1 MLKKVFVDTMRVTKS
16 PILSSFTQI
25 KEQDMT
31 QVTLKTNL
39 NTNEALL
46 HMAFD
51 LSHNSWQLA
60 FSDGKHYRY
69 CSVEG
74 KNLPALRKAISKAKQ
89 KFGLPEDCQVVS
101 CFEAGRDGFWLH
113 HHLESIGVHSLVV
126 DSASIEVNRRKRQVK
141 TDKIDAKKLLGM
153 LMRHMSGER
162 KHWSVVNVPSEEDE
176 DLRRIQR
183 EIDRLTKE
191 QSQHTT
197 RMRSLINLH
206 GIVIQGSIGGKDWE
220 TTLNQLQMW
229 NGEPPRPFIRAELLR
244 ENERLILVRQQ
255 RQAQEKEKCRL
266 LEEELENYP
275 MLQQVRKL
283 QLLRSI
289 GKASSWIY
297 IMEFFGWRKFKNRKE
312 VGALSGLTP
321 TPFCSGNGNREQ
333 GISKAGNKRI
343 RHITIEIAWLW
354 LRYQPQSALSLWYE
368 KRFAQGGAR
377 MRRVGIVAMAR
388 KLLISLWRYLETDEL
403 PIGAALKPC

>member
-1 MLKKVFVDTMRVTKS
+1 M
-16 PILSSFTQI
+16 
-25 KEQDMT
+25 
-31 QVTLKTNL
+31 
-39 NTNEALL
+39 
-46 HMAFD
+46 
-51 LSHNSWQLA
+51 
-60 FSDGKHYRY
+60 
-69 CSVEG
+69 
-74 KNLPALRKAISKAKQ
+74 
-89 KFGLPEDCQVVS
+89 S

-113 HHLESIGVHSLVV
+113 HHLESIGVQSLVV

-153 LMRHMSGER
+153 LMRQMSGER
-162 KHWSVVNVPSEEDE
+162 KHWSIVNVPSEEDE

-197 RMRSLINLH
+197 RMRSLLNLH

-220 TTLNQLQMW
+220 TTLDQLQMW
-229 NGEPPRPFIRAELLR
+229 NGEPLRPFIRAELLR
-244 ENERLILVRQQ
+244 ENERLMLVRQQ

-275 MLQQVRKL
+275 VLQQVHKL

-297 IMEFFGWRKFKNRKE
+297 VMEFFGWRKFKNRKE

-321 TPFCSGNGNREQ
+321 TPFSSGNGNREQ

-343 RHITIEIAWLW
+343 RHITIS
-354 LRYQPQSALSLWYE
+354 P
-368 KRFAQGGAR
+368 
-377 MRRVGIVAMAR
+377 
-388 KLLISLWRYLETDEL
+388 
-403 PIGAALKPC
+403 